1 MATADPFFYHQI
13 PRSIIAALQFFVN
26 LTTGNP
32 SSNSSGRAFT
42 EHLIESETWIRG
54 WMNGRREFR
63 APRLLNSA
71 ICSLIANG
79 IRSIK
84 NGGSCES
91 EIPLYRGRR
100 GRNGYDSTFVDGK
113 RGEIESITIVPSY
126 QLHLPRPF
134 HLNGNSQS
142 RTNPLNNSHSV
153 GDRTEGFPT
162 RSVVEG
168 NSSSNKSSE
177 LRRLLTADT
186 DFRLFVFIGELV
198 TVGNVPSL
206 FSPATRIDVDVIGI
220 LLRSAIWSCDVVLM
234 QKERWGTAVSFF
246 FFAFVIFWE
255 GRISAVHLHAI
266 TIPLSIFRSA
276 VELASTDPMLTTKKP
291 PLNGLWRVRWW
302 FLRMAIKPLW
312 RMG

>member
-1 MATADPFFYHQI
+1 MRARDWDAPVRPTLSDLPSSMARKSLSRPSCTSLELTEWQPRIHFFCHQI

-168 NSSSNKSSE
+168 NSS
-177 LRRLLTADT
+177 AD
-186 DFRLFVFIGELV
+186 G
-198 TVGNVPSL
+198 GH
-206 FSPATRIDVDVIGI
+206 G
-220 LLRSAIWSCDVVLM
+220 
-234 QKERWGTAVSFF
+234 
-246 FFAFVIFWE
+246 
-255 GRISAVHLHAI
+255 
-266 TIPLSIFRSA
+266 
-276 VELASTDPMLTTKKP
+276 LAS
-291 PLNGLWRVRWW
+291 G
-302 FLRMAIKPLW
+302 
-312 RMG
+312 